1 MKKQTFDMNIT
12 NDFKVLTMTQPD
24 VENGTGCRVTVWC
37 AGCTRHCPGCHN
49 KHTWAYDQGK
59 SIEDPVIKERIYK
72 AVSKDYIQGITLSG
86 GDPLDQ
92 PYSALQELYMFI
104 TEFKRDF
111 PEKDIWVYS
120 GGIFEELVKTP
131 IIRKILSKCDVIVD
145 GPFIKDLYDPDL
157 AFRGSSNQRII
168 YLKNPPIHCQLTGIA
183 E

>member
-59 SIEDPVIKERIYK
+59 PIEDPVIKERIYE

-92 PYSALQELYMFI
+92 SYSALQELYMFI

-131 IIRKILSKCDVIVD
+131 IIRKILSKCDVLVD
-145 GPFIKDLYDPDL
+145 GPFVKDLYDPDL

-168 YLKNPPIHCQLTGIA
+168 YLKNPMIHCQLTGIA